1 MCRVIPQTTGQQGM
15 AVYAYHQKI
24 AMSSLRA
31 FHDCLYFV
39 AFDKFRRQRDALFTS
54 GFLCLGLELSIVL
67 SRLLLEQCSPAW
79 YFGVDVSTICRQLF
93 LYRDGSQFGVQTLG
107 KVDAGE

>member
-1 MCRVIPQTTGQQGM
+1 MRCVIPQAAEQQGM
-15 AVYAYHQKI
+15 PVNAYHQKI

-39 AFDKFRRQRDALFTS
+39 AFDKFRLQRDALFTS
-54 GFLCLGLELSIVL
+54 GFLCHGLKLSIVL

-93 LYRDGSQFGVQTLG
+93 LYRDGSQFGVQAFG
-107 KVDAGE
+107 KMNAGE